1 MNKLILLIKDYILDI
16 ISTFE
21 KASWSLRFV
30 YLFFIIYFFPL
41 LVLLYSMTFAAGLA
55 VYILDKLK
63 ISDEKE
69 DLVSTVILIL
79 FMIPFFIFILQPIV
93 GFWSNEIW
101 HGDYDGEEATRY
113 NRYF

>member
-1 MNKLILLIKDYILDI
+1 M
-16 ISTFE
+16 
-21 KASWSLRFV
+21 
-30 YLFFIIYFFPL
+30 

-55 VYILDKLK
+55 MYILNKLK

-69 DLVSTVILIL
+69 GLVTVILIL

-101 HGDYDGEEATRY
+101 HGDYDGEETNRY